1 MKKRVS
7 ARPIMVEAN
16 GMDDY
21 DDKMTMSVK
30 LKRNRHTT
38 AKEIKHEEK
47 KKKCCN

>member
-1 MKKRVS
+1 MK
-7 ARPIMVEAN
+7 AGLVEAD
-16 GMDDY
+16 GMDDF

-38 AKEIKHEEK
+38 QNEVKYEDK